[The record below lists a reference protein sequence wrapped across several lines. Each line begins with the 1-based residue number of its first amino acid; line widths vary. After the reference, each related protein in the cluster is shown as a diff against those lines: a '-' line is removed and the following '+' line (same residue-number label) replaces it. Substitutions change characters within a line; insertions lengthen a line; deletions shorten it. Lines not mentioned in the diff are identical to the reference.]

1 MWQVGSQSPNQGST
15 LHPLHWKRTLLT
27 TVPQGSPSCFALTF
41 VQQMIQCQLLASLWG
56 HSKEQ
61 TNQKIL
67 HHTKACV
74 RDTVNSQG
82 ETLRDIQTGQ
92 QAARQDP
99 GLSKVAAC
107 WEEPLSKKLSL

>member
-1 MWQVGSQSPNQGST
+1 
-15 LHPLHWKRTLLT
+15 
-27 TVPQGSPSCFALTF
+27 
-41 VQQMIQCQLLASLWG
+41 MIQCQLLASLWG

-74 RDTVNSQG
+74 RDTVISQG

-92 QAARQDP
+92 RAAGQDP

-107 WEEPLSKKLSL
+107 WEDPYPKSWVCDGEILGPVSPTGASIQDTGPSPPHQAALQASQVQA